1 MIANTLV
8 IDGKLVDIG
17 ELKYTP
23 AGIPVKEFLL
33 LHTSEQVEA
42 KMRRRVECEVR
53 AVAFGDV
60 VNQLS
65 NIGLDTCIRAHGF
78 LAKKS
83 LKSTQ
88 LILHIQTLEIL

>member
-1 MIANTLV
+1 MIANTLIV
-8 IDGKLVDIG
+8 DGQLAEIS

-23 AGIPVKEFLL
+23 AGLPVRQLLL

-42 KMRRRVECEVR
+42 KMKRRVECEIR
-53 AVAFGDV
+53 AIAFGDV
-60 VNQLS
+60 TQQLM
-65 NIGLDTCIRAHGF
+65 NVELGNTIRVRGF

-88 LILHIQTLEIL
+88 LILHIQTLEII